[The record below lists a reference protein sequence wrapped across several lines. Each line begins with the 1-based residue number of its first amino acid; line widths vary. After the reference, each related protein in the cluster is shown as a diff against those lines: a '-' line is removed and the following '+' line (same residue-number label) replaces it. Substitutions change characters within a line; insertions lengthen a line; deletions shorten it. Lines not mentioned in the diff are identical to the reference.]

1 MLAVPAGHTETGAVL
16 ALPVLVAAHVAQF
29 RVAVLAAPALVALA
43 GLAHTAA
50 VLATLQVAELCEIGQ
65 SLINTV
71 GNSRLCSNSIRWHL
85 ISLNYVLSMYVPF
98 EQSSPLHLGSQEHVC
113 VSKSKVPC
121 PVQSGRHCNAS
132 LSMVAQSAPF
142 QPFLQMHVPS
152 AQ

>member
-65 SLINTV
+65 RVINT
-71 GNSRLCSNSIRWHL
+71 GRNSLLYSTL
-85 ISLNYVLSMYVPF
+85 KFDSLAFDL
-98 EQSSPLHLGSQEHVC
+98 
-113 VSKSKVPC
+113 
-121 PVQSGRHCNAS
+121 A
-132 LSMVAQSAPF
+132 
-142 QPFLQMHVPS
+142 
-152 AQ
+152 

>member
-65 SLINTV
+65 RVINTR
-71 GNSRLCSNSIRWHL
+71 GNSLLCSPIRFPG
-85 ISLNYVLSMYVPF
+85 I
-98 EQSSPLHLGSQEHVC
+98 
-113 VSKSKVPC
+113 
-121 PVQSGRHCNAS
+121 
-132 LSMVAQSAPF
+132 
-142 QPFLQMHVPS
+142 
-152 AQ
+152 